1 MSKLAIQVTSR
12 DLSVKEAG
20 HDVDDEGNDDR
31 SKQVRERR
39 VRQCD
44 PAYGFGRQVCIR
56 HLKRHPDGQRQVYEI
71 QIGGRIAFIEI
82 DGV

>member
-1 MSKLAIQVTSR
+1 
-12 DLSVKEAG
+12 
-20 HDVDDEGNDDR
+20 
-31 SKQVRERR
+31 